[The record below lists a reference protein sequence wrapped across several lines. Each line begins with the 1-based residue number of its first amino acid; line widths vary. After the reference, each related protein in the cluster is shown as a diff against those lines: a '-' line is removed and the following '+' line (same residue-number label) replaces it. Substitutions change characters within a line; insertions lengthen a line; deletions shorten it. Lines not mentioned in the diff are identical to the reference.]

1 MLLDVH
7 GMHRLLTLAESGSA
21 KSINPFI
28 YNPFRPV
35 SPPGTASAMLYLLAN
50 QAGVIDAGLLE
61 GVAMAR
67 RLIWADHVQV
77 KVKGGEQTVV
87 PASEAGSVCWV
98 CGEVAAV
105 EVEIRNPTVIPIKV
119 SHFRGGLPSIIS
131 HAKQSSLISSSQIRH
146 VLPLVPSSGAPVLSK
161 AAFCAQV
168 ERLNLEVAWA
178 GHPSVAPA
186 DQNLTTAAKWKPNS
200 VAIYLPPETP
210 ATKVWDPCAV
220 DTYKR
225 IHPDVNKAW
234 FGAQGALPSSCLYRC
249 C

>member
-1 MLLDVH
+1 MRDPERKRAGPGPPPLLCLLRPLAGPPHLQPHRMLLDVH

-119 SHFRGGLPSIIS
+119 SHFRDGSPFRYITR
-131 HAKQSSLISSSQIRH
+131 ASS
-146 VLPLVPSSGAPVLSK
+146 
-161 AAFCAQV
+161 
-168 ERLNLEVAWA
+168 
-178 GHPSVAPA
+178 PA
-186 DQNLTTAAKWKPNS
+186 
-200 VAIYLPPETP
+200 
-210 ATKVWDPCAV
+210 
-220 DTYKR
+220 
-225 IHPDVNKAW
+225 
-234 FGAQGALPSSCLYRC
+234 
-249 C
+249 